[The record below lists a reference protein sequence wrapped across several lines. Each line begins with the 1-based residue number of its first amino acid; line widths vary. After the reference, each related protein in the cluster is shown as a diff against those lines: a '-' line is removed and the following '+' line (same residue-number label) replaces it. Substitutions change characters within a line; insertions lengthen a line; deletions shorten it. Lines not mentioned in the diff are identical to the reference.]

1 MLEYLAWIG
10 TLFGIVGGFLNAKGN
25 RVCFYLWIVSN
36 TLFIVLSVVGS
47 QWPQAGLFSYYLA
60 TCFVGLR
67 NWKKEV

>member
-36 TLFIVLSVVGS
+36 TLFIVLSVVGVNGPKQGCSPITS
-47 QWPQAGLFSYYLA
+47 QPAS
-60 TCFVGLR
+60 
-67 NWKKEV
+67 